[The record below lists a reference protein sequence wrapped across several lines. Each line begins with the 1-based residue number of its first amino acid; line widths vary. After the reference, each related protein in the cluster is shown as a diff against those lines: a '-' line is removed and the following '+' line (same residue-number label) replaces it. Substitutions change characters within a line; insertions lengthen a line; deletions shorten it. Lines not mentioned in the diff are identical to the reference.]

1 MSISRTAKM
10 AEGDVASLMS
20 PVGPVSDQFV
30 YDQRFITAIMGP
42 YGSAKT
48 TSCIR
53 KIVNSVFWQE
63 PGPDGVRRVRW
74 CVVRDTY
81 GQLETNVMNSWFT
94 WFPKT
99 KNNWNGNEMCHRL
112 RFEGVSLDG
121 SPPSKVEIEM
131 YFRAMGDRKAEDVL
145 KGLELTGL
153 WLNETD
159 TLDKTVLLFGM
170 PRTGRYPSAK
180 NGGCQWRGIICD
192 FNAPDVDNWTY
203 QLLVQ
208 RDMGL
213 TPEQEAEYRRALG
226 PRFGIGF
233 HRQPGGL
240 SKDPVPEN
248 IQNLPDGYYE
258 TLMLGFGHNENHV
271 RRFIHNEF
279 GAVWNG
285 QPVYPEFNRE
295 IHVADDVRPDPSIPI
310 DAGLDGGRT
319 PAMVFGQK
327 MPNGQRR
334 VLDELVV
341 FNPDPDKK
349 EQQLERL
356 GPTAMAEIARD
367 FVAQAYPH
375 CQMGTVYYD
384 PAIDFGGDDDGYDWL
399 KFFRATFK
407 APRFKPGGKAG
418 NRIEP
423 RLESVRKLLA
433 ALWGG
438 KPAMSIS
445 SRCKSII
452 RGMAGGY
459 IFERVKLSNGT
470 GRFRDRPIKN
480 DFSHGQD
487 ALQSLCLGWEGEGEV
502 VHDMERR
509 HSMRRASSKVKHTG
523 FAGARR

>member
-1 MSISRTAKM
+1 M
-10 AEGDVASLMS
+10 ADHDIAALMA
-20 PVGPVSDQFV
+20 PVGPISDQFV

-53 KIVNSVFWQE
+53 KIINSVFWQE
-63 PGPDGVRRVRW
+63 PGPDGVKRVRW

-81 GQLETNVMNSWFT
+81 SQLETNVMNSWFT
-94 WFPKT
+94 WFPKN

-112 RFEGVSLDG
+112 RYKGVSLDG
-121 SPPSKVEIEM
+121 TPSCDIEIEM

-192 FNAPDVDNWTY
+192 FNAPDIDNWTY
-203 QLLVQ
+203 QLLVEG
-208 RDMGL
+208 DIGL
-213 TPEQEAEYRRALG
+213 KPEQMAEYREKLG

-240 SKDPVPEN
+240 SKNPRPEN
-248 IQNLPDGYYE
+248 IQNLPEGYYE
-258 TLMLGFGHNENHV
+258 TLLLGFGHNENHV
-271 RRFIHNEF
+271 RRFVHNDF

-285 QPVYPEFNRE
+285 QPVYPEFNRI
-295 IHVADDVRPDPSIPI
+295 IHVSKDELVPDPAVPI

-327 MPNGQRR
+327 MRGQRR
-334 VLDELVV
+334 ILDELVV
-341 FNPDPDKK
+341 FDPDPDKLD
-349 EQQLERL
+349 QQLDRL

-367 FVAQAYPH
+367 FVATNYPD
-375 CQMGTVYYD
+375 CKMGTVYYD
-384 PAIDFGGDDDGYDWL
+384 PAIDFGQDDDGYDWL
-399 KFFRATFK
+399 KFFRETFK
-407 APRFKPGGKAG
+407 APRFRPGGKAG
-418 NRIEP
+418 NRIMP
-423 RLESVRKLLA
+423 RLEAVRKLLT

-438 KPAMSIS
+438 KPALVFSD
-445 SRCKSII
+445 RCKSLI
-452 RGMAGGY
+452 RGLSGGY
-459 IFERVKLSNGT
+459 IFERVKLSNGS

-480 DFSHGQD
+480 DFSHAQD
-487 ALQSLCLGWEGEGEV
+487 ALQSLCLGWEGEGDV
-502 VHDMERR
+502 VQDMEQR
-509 HSMRRASSKVKHTG
+509 HSARRAAKNVRHTG
-523 FAGARR
+523 MAGARR